1 MSSDYHH
8 EKTLGTST
16 LFCVLGVMLAALATF
31 GLTFSSYF
39 YPGESASLFAQWM
52 GMDALALPS
61 HPFWASIVRLFAGET
76 YSAQT
81 INVLSLVC
89 GVLSA
94 GMLSTLVAF
103 FVRNCVTGEDTIRHR
118 ETASN
123 VAAVFAGFVFITS
136 TAVWQGSTHLEY
148 RMFETFFALLV
159 FMPILLLHRLP
170 NAVLPVATIVGAA
183 AGVGIVEDAIFLPL
197 ISVYGFVLSVMA
209 MRCGKKFYFPVGL
222 FLLSLGVSYVVYSS
236 SVAKA
241 YLLLPEAE
249 AGNMKSVGD
258 VVSRMMLSQFAEM
271 KLWFSRFDP
280 MLGRRCPC
288 FIVIL
293 LSVTPFLLC
302 GFAAKKSL
310 NHNRTWSDYIF
321 HAGMTVCVI
330 LATATGISPES
341 LLRPF
346 GIAPIAT
353 STLVA
358 ATAGYIA
365 AYWYLVSFTKSQ
377 SQGVKQVSED
387 MILRTKLGKMI
398 GGVFATILV
407 FNALVNSFRCT
418 GDPGAFAD
426 ICAGEAIDKLEDR
439 SWVVTDG
446 LLDDHLRVVA
456 ASRKKNLNLV
466 CLQRDMDEAYLKE
479 LAALVRGKKLSSAAA
494 DLSLSVQLGVLP
506 FLQDWFS
513 GDTNVLKNVVIFGV
527 PDLWSM
533 ADCTPMP
540 ENIFFGGVRQFDE
553 AKAIK
558 TRDDFIAYWNRVSP
572 YLKGDEIIGSR
583 SIFKSGDA
591 IERLRLQLRRHAGFV
606 ANNIGVVLQ
615 DAKKDKEAFE
625 MYEMVR
631 KTIDPDNVCAL
642 FNEFEMARAGVKEAL
657 ARKNEINKELKAIVD
672 DPKRRYQLYSLSR
685 YYGYIRSPEIFARM
699 GFAWARSGQT
709 GSAIAQVRRAINFVP
724 EDRQAGLLNM
734 MAAIYANNNDSQKSR
749 EVYERVLKQD
759 ENNHDALMGLSR
771 LAMQK
776 GSLDDAKKFLSKAIK
791 VAANKET
798 SSFDNALL
806 NLLSGDL
813 DSARMS
819 LQKVTDLQPKSL
831 QAWSLLSG
839 VLLQQ
844 IDQAKDEATK
854 KRAFEEL
861 EGVILPKMEAI
872 ASSPRDY
879 YVQMTRALVYM
890 RKNTD
895 DYRKRARTALV
906 SAYRERPEVTVIGDM
921 ILNLDISLND
931 SENALKHARMIL
943 RRNRQ
948 DKLANYVMGSIRLRE
963 GDYVSAETF
972 LRISC
977 QAENPIA
984 AAQNDFAE
992 VLRRLQRYSEAEISA
1007 RAAVKT
1013 APKLYVAWETL
1024 GSILL
1029 DQKKN
1034 LDEAEKCV
1042 QKAIDL
1048 TKEDGAKI
1056 NDIRMQ
1062 ITLAR
1067 VQIAKGDRARARGTL
1082 RSIMSHQK
1090 ELSKYEYGEFERLL
1104 KLANEKK

>member
-1 MSSDYHH
+1 M
-8 EKTLGTST
+8 
-16 LFCVLGVMLAALATF
+16 VAALATF

-39 YPGESASLFAQWM
+39 YPGETASLFAQWM
-52 GMDALALPS
+52 GMDALSLPV
-61 HPFWASIVRLFAGET
+61 HPLWASIVKMFAGET
-76 YSAQT
+76 YSAAA
-81 INVLSLVC
+81 INMLSLSC

-103 FVRNCVTGEDTIRHR
+103 FVRNCVVGEDTIKHR
-118 ETASN
+118 DTATN
-123 VAAVFAGFVFITS
+123 IAAVFAGFVFITS

-148 RMFETFFALLV
+148 RMFETFFALLI
-159 FMPILLLHRLP
+159 FMPILLLNRFP
-170 NAVLPVATIVGAA
+170 NGVLPIATLVGAA
-183 AGVGIVEDAIFLPL
+183 VGVGIVEDAIFFPL
-197 ISVYGFVLSVMA
+197 ISIYGFLLSVMA
-209 MRCGKKFYFPVGL
+209 IRCGKKFYFPVGL
-222 FLLSLGVSYVVYSS
+222 FLLALAVSYVIYSQ

-249 AGNMKSVGD
+249 AGNMKSTGD
-258 VVSRMMLSQFAEM
+258 VVSRMMLTQFAEM

-293 LSVTPFLLC
+293 LSVIPFLLC
-302 GFAAKKSL
+302 GFTARKSL

-321 HAGMTVCVI
+321 HIGMTVCAI

-358 ATAGYIA
+358 ATCGYLA
-365 AYWYLVSFTKSQ
+365 SYWYLISFTKVQ
-377 SQGVKQVSED
+377 SQGVKAASEE
-387 MILRTKLGKMI
+387 MVLRTKLGKMV

-407 FNALVNSFRCT
+407 FNALVNSFRCA

-426 ICAGEAIDKLEDR
+426 ICANEAINKLEGR

-456 ASRKKNLNLV
+456 ASKKYDLNLV

-479 LAALVRGKKLSSAAA
+479 LATLVRSKKLASTAA

-506 FLQDWFS
+506 FIQDWFS
-513 GDTNVLKNVVIFGV
+513 GDTNILKNVAIFGV

-533 ADCTPMP
+533 ADCTPVP
-540 ENIFFGGVRQFDE
+540 ENIFFGGVRKLEEKQVMKVRE
-553 AKAIK
+553 
-558 TRDDFIAYWNRVSP
+558 DFLQYWERVSP
-572 YLKGDEIIGSR
+572 YLDGEKVIGSR
-583 SIFKSGDA
+583 SIFKSSDA
-591 IERLRLQLRRHAGFV
+591 LERLRLQLRRHAGFI

-615 DAKKDKEAFE
+615 DVKKDKEAFE
-625 MYEMVR
+625 MYELVR

-642 FNEFEMARAGVKEAL
+642 LNEFEMARAGVKEAL

-734 MAAIYANNNDSQKSR
+734 MAAIYANSNDSKKSR
-749 EVYERVLKQD
+749 EVYEKVLEQD
-759 ENNHDALMGLSR
+759 ANNHDALMGLSR

-776 GSLDDAKKFLSKAIK
+776 GAFDDAKKFLSKAVK
-791 VAANKET
+791 AASNKET
-798 SSFDNALL
+798 SGFDNALL
-806 NLLSGDL
+806 NLLNGDL
-813 DSARMS
+813 EGARMS

-831 QAWSLLSG
+831 QAWSLLAG

-844 IDQAKDEATK
+844 IDQAKDESAK
-854 KRAFEEL
+854 KHAFEEL
-861 EGVILPKMEAI
+861 EGVIIPKMESI

-890 RKNTD
+890 RKGTE

-906 SAYRERPEVTVIGDM
+906 SAFRERPEVTVIGEM
-921 ILNLDISLND
+921 ILNIDISLND
-931 SENALKHARMIL
+931 TENALKHGRMIL

-972 LRISC
+972 LRLSC
-977 QAENPIA
+977 QAENPIP
-984 AAQNDFAE
+984 AAQNDLAE
-992 VLRRLQRYSEAEISA
+992 VLRRLQRYSEAETFA
-1007 RAAVKT
+1007 RAAVKS

-1024 GSILL
+1024 GSTLL
-1029 DQKKN
+1029 DQKKD
-1034 LDEAEKCV
+1034 LDEAERCV
-1042 QKAIDL
+1042 LKAIEL
-1048 TKEDGAKI
+1048 TKAEGAKI

-1082 RSIMSHQK
+1082 RSLMSHQK